1 MALPNEQIQSALGDM
16 YRIFAE
22 LPIEAQEWF
31 VHQTCGLMERRNN
44 TSLYS
49 YARFKRIYE
58 LARTYGLSIE
68 NRSILEIG
76 AGKPLGMGL
85 FWNLAGA
92 GRYTSIDKFV
102 PVNLDD
108 LWLSRFQWLIGM
120 NLFRPAPFE
129 MGDLV
134 RKDGQGYQLN
144 RERIDLIQGD
154 FDTHP
159 FQPESFDFISS
170 LAVLAPD
177 TGIESILKR
186 MHHILRKGG
195 TMIHLID
202 LREHHTHLRTV
213 PDKDRSID
221 FMKYSRDDWEKLYP
235 PGSEHYINRLRASDF
250 RQHFLAAGF
259 EIVDFTATQS
269 MDITESVYAD
279 IDRAFHHYPLEDL
292 RILAVNAVLR
302 KRGR

>member
-1 MALPNEQIQSALGDM
+1 MPLTNEQIQSALGDM

-31 VHQTCGLMERRNN
+31 FHRTCGLMEGRNN

-49 YARFKRIYE
+49 YACFKQMYE
-58 LARTYGLSIE
+58 LSRTYGLLLE

-102 PVNLDD
+102 PVNLDE
-108 LWLSRFQWLIGM
+108 LWLARFQWLIGM
-120 NLFRPAPFE
+120 NLFQPAPFKME
-129 MGDLV
+129 ELV
-134 RKDGQGYQLN
+134 RKNGEGYSLN

-159 FQPESFDFISS
+159 FQPESFDFIYS
-170 LAVLAPD
+170 LAVLEHVN
-177 TGIESILKR
+177 GIESILKK
-186 MHHILRKGG
+186 MFHALRRGG

-213 PDKDRSID
+213 PDKNRSIE
-221 FMKYSRDDWEKLYP
+221 FMKYSQADWERLYP

-250 RQHFLAAGF
+250 KRAFLAAGF

-269 MDITESVYAD
+269 MEITDTVYAE
-279 IDRAFHHYPLEDL
+279 IDPAFHHYPLEDL
-292 RILAVNAVLR
+292 KILAVQAVL
-302 KRGR
+302 KKGEH

>member
-1 MALPNEQIQSALGDM
+1 MALTSEQIRTALGDM

-31 VHQTCGLMERRNN
+31 FHQTCGLMEGRNN

-49 YARFKRIYE
+49 YACFKQIYE

-102 PVNLDD
+102 PVNLDE

-129 MGDLV
+129 MGELV
-134 RKDGQGYQLN
+134 RKNGDGYSLN
-144 RERIDLIQGD
+144 RDRIDLIQGD

-159 FQPESFDFISS
+159 FQPESFDFIYS
-170 LAVLAPD
+170 LAVLEHV

-186 MHHILRKGG
+186 MHHILRGGG
-195 TMIHLID
+195 TMVHLID

-213 PDKDRSID
+213 PDKNRSID
-221 FMKYSRDDWEKLYP
+221 FMKYSRADWEHLYP

-250 RQHFLAAGF
+250 RQHFLTAGF

-269 MDITESVYAD
+269 MDVTESVYAD
-279 IDRAFHHYPLEDL
+279 IDQAFHHYPLEDL
-292 RILAVNAVLR
+292 RILAVQAVLR

>member
-1 MALPNEQIQSALGDM
+1 MSLTNEQIHTALGDM
-16 YRIFAE
+16 CRIFAE

-31 VHQTCGLMERRNN
+31 VHQMCGVMERINN
-44 TSLYS
+44 SSLYS
-49 YARFKRIYE
+49 YACFKQIHE
-58 LARTYGLSIE
+58 LARTYGLFPE

-85 FWNLAGA
+85 FWNFAGA
-92 GRYTSIDKFV
+92 RRYTSIDKFV
-102 PVNLDD
+102 PVNLDE
-108 LWLSRFQWLIGM
+108 LWLSRFQWLVGM

-134 RKDGQGYQLN
+134 RKDGDGYQLN

-159 FQPESFDFISS
+159 FQPESFDFIYS
-170 LAVLAPD
+170 LAVLEHV
-177 TGIESILKR
+177 TGIETVLKK
-186 MHHILRKGG
+186 MHRILRSGG
-195 TMIHLID
+195 MMIHLID

-213 PDKDRSID
+213 PDKNRSTE
-221 FMKYSRDDWEKLYP
+221 FMKYSRADWEKRYP

-250 RQHFLAAGF
+250 RQSFLEAGF
-259 EIVDFTATQS
+259 EIVDFAATQS

-279 IDRAFHHYPLEDL
+279 IDPAFHHYPLEDL
-292 RILAVNAVLR
+292 RILAVRAVLR
-302 KRGR
+302 KGGC